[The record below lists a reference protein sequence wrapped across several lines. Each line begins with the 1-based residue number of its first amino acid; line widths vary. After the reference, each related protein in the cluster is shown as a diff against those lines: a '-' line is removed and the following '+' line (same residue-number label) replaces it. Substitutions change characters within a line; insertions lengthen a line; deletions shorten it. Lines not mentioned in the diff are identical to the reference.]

1 MIKVSMVPPAHVVEC
16 WEHVKGHLAG
26 AIQYTY
32 GRFEAEDIKEG
43 LLKNPQQLWVAFD
56 DKKIYGAVVTEVT
69 KYPRMTALTVHFLAG
84 IDFESWKDP
93 MLKLVQ
99 QFGKDN
105 GCKLID
111 SYGRPGWEKVWV
123 NYGYTK
129 RFIFYE
135 LPLEN

>member
-1 MIKVSMVPPAHVVEC
+1 MQVSRVDTKHIESVWPFIEGYMKRAA
-16 WEHVKGHLAG
+16 K
-26 AIQYTY
+26 YTY

-43 LLKNPQQLWVAFD
+43 LLKQPQQLWIAFD
-56 DKKIYGAVVTEVT
+56 DKKIYGAVVTEIT
-69 KYPRMTALTVHFLAG
+69 QYPRMKVLTVHFLAG
-84 IDFESWKDP
+84 IEFETWKDP

-111 SYGRPGWEKVWV
+111 SYGRPGWEKVWA

>member
-1 MIKVSMVPPAHVVEC
+1 MQVSRVDTKDIETMWPFIEGYMKKAA
-16 WEHVKGHLAG
+16 K
-26 AIQYTY
+26 YTY

-111 SYGRPGWEKVWV
+111 SYGRPGWEKVWA

>member
-1 MIKVSMVPPAHVVEC
+1 MQVSIVDTKDIESMWPFIEGYMKRAA
-16 WEHVKGHLAG
+16 K
-26 AIQYTY
+26 YTY

-43 LLKNPQQLWVAFD
+43 LLTKPQQLWIAFD
-56 DKKIYGAVVTEVT
+56 DTKIYGAVVTEVT
-69 KYPRMTALTVHFLAG
+69 EYPRMKVLTVHFLAG
-84 IDFESWKDP
+84 VEFETWKDP

-111 SYGRPGWEKVWV
+111 SYGRPGWERVWA

>member
-1 MIKVSMVPPAHVVEC
+1 MKVSRVYTKDIEAMWPFIEGYMKKAA
-16 WEHVKGHLAG
+16 K
-26 AIQYTY
+26 YTY

-43 LLKNPQQLWVAFD
+43 LLKNPQQLWVAFN

-84 IDFESWKDP
+84 IEFESWKEP

-111 SYGRPGWEKVWV
+111 SYGRPGWEKVWA

>member
-1 MIKVSMVPPAHVVEC
+1 MQVSRVDTKDIETMWPFIEGYMKRAA
-16 WEHVKGHLAG
+16 K
-26 AIQYTY
+26 YTY

-43 LLKNPQQLWVAFD
+43 LLKNPQQLWVAFN

-111 SYGRPGWEKVWV
+111 SYGRPGWEKVWA

>member
-1 MIKVSMVPPAHVVEC
+1 MQVSIVEKEYIESM
-16 WEHVKGHLAG
+16 WPFIEGYMKRA
-26 AIQYTY
+26 AKYTY
-32 GRFEAEDIKEG
+32 GRYEAEDIKEG
-43 LLKNPQQLWVAFD
+43 LLNKPQQLWIAFD
-56 DKKIYGAVVTEVT
+56 DTKIYGAVVTEVT
-69 KYPRMTALTVHFLAG
+69 EYPRMKVLTVHFLAG
-84 IDFESWKDP
+84 VEFETWKDP

-99 QFGKDN
+99 QFGKHN

-111 SYGRPGWEKVWV
+111 SYGRPGWERVWA

>member
-1 MIKVSMVPPAHVVEC
+1 MKQAA
-16 WEHVKGHLAG
+16 K
-26 AIQYTY
+26 YTY

-43 LLKNPQQLWVAFD
+43 LLKQPQQLWIAFD

-84 IDFESWKDP
+84 IEFETWKEP
-93 MLKLVQ
+93 MLRLVQ

-111 SYGRPGWEKVWV
+111 SYGRPGWEKVWA

>member
-1 MIKVSMVPPAHVVEC
+1 MQVSPVNTKDIESIWPFIEGYMKRAA
-16 WEHVKGHLAG
+16 K
-26 AIQYTY
+26 YTY
-32 GRFEAEDIKEG
+32 GRYEAEDIKDN
-43 LLKNPQQLWVAFD
+43 LLKEPQQLWIAFD
-56 DKKIYGAVVTEVT
+56 DTKLYGAVVTEIT
-69 KYPRMTALTVHFLAG
+69 EYPRMKVLTVHFLAG
-84 IDFESWKDP
+84 IEFETWKDP

-111 SYGRPGWEKVWV
+111 SYGRPGWERVWK

>member
-1 MIKVSMVPPAHVVEC
+1 MQVSIVNPKDIERVWPFIEGYMKQAA
-16 WEHVKGHLAG
+16 K
-26 AIQYTY
+26 YTY
-32 GRFEAEDIKEG
+32 GRFEAEDIKDG
-43 LLKNPQQLWVAFD
+43 LLREPQQLWIAFD
-56 DKKIYGAVVTEVT
+56 DTKIYGAVVTEIT
-69 KYPRMTALTVHFLAG
+69 EYPRMKVLTVHFLAG
-84 IDFESWKDP
+84 VEFETWKDP

-111 SYGRPGWEKVWV
+111 SYGRPGWERVWK

>member
-1 MIKVSMVPPAHVVEC
+1 MQVSIVDTKDIETMWPFIEGYMKKAA
-16 WEHVKGHLAG
+16 K
-26 AIQYTY
+26 YTY

-43 LLKNPQQLWVAFD
+43 LLKNPQQLWVAFN

-84 IDFESWKDP
+84 IEFESWKEP
-93 MLKLVQ
+93 MIRLVH

-111 SYGRPGWEKVWV
+111 SYGRPGWEKVWA

>member
-1 MIKVSMVPPAHVVEC
+1 MQVSIVDTKDIETMWPLIEGYMKQAA
-16 WEHVKGHLAG
+16 K
-26 AIQYTY
+26 YTY
-32 GRFEAEDIKEG
+32 GRFEAEDIKNG
-43 LLKNPQQLWVAFD
+43 LLKQPQQLWIAFD

-84 IDFESWKDP
+84 IEFESWKES
-93 MLKLVQ
+93 MLRLVQ

-111 SYGRPGWEKVWV
+111 SYGRPGWEKVWA

>member
-1 MIKVSMVPPAHVVEC
+1 MQVSIVDTKDIESIWPYIEGYMKRAA
-16 WEHVKGHLAG
+16 K
-26 AIQYTY
+26 YTY

-43 LLKNPQQLWVAFD
+43 LLKQPQQLWIAFD
-56 DKKIYGAVVTEVT
+56 DTKIYGAVVTEVT

-84 IDFESWKDP
+84 VEFETWKDP

-111 SYGRPGWEKVWV
+111 SYGRPGWERVWA

>member
-1 MIKVSMVPPAHVVEC
+1 MKVSRVDTKDIERMWPFI
-16 WEHVKGHLAG
+16 KGYMKKA
-26 AIQYTY
+26 AKYTY

-43 LLKNPQQLWVAFD
+43 LLKNPQQLWVAFN

-111 SYGRPGWEKVWV
+111 SYGRPGWEKVWA

>member
-1 MIKVSMVPPAHVVEC
+1 MQVSRVDTKDIETMWPFIEGYMKRAA
-16 WEHVKGHLAG
+16 K
-26 AIQYTY
+26 YTY

-43 LLKNPQQLWVAFD
+43 LLKNPQQLWVAFN

-84 IDFESWKDP
+84 IEFESWKEP

-111 SYGRPGWEKVWV
+111 SYGRPGWEKVWA

>member
-1 MIKVSMVPPAHVVEC
+1 MQVSRVDTKDIESMWPFIEGYMKRAA
-16 WEHVKGHLAG
+16 K
-26 AIQYTY
+26 YTY

-43 LLKNPQQLWVAFD
+43 LLKQPQQLWIAFD
-56 DKKIYGAVVTEVT
+56 DTKIYGAVVTEVT
-69 KYPRMTALTVHFLAG
+69 EYPRMKVLTVHFLAG
-84 IDFESWKDP
+84 VEFETWKDP

-111 SYGRPGWEKVWV
+111 SYGRPGWERVWA

>member
-1 MIKVSMVPPAHVVEC
+1 MQVSRVYTKDIESMWPFIEGYMKKAA
-16 WEHVKGHLAG
+16 K
-26 AIQYTY
+26 YTY

-43 LLKNPQQLWVAFD
+43 LLKQPQQLWIAFD
-56 DKKIYGAVVTEVT
+56 DTKIYGAVVTEVT
-69 KYPRMTALTVHFLAG
+69 EYPRMKVLTVHFLAG
-84 IDFESWKDP
+84 VEFETWKDP
-93 MLKLVQ
+93 MLRLVQ

-111 SYGRPGWEKVWV
+111 SYGRPGWERVWA

>member
-1 MIKVSMVPPAHVVEC
+1 MKVSRVYTKDIETMWPFIEGYMKRAA
-16 WEHVKGHLAG
+16 K
-26 AIQYTY
+26 YTY

-43 LLKNPQQLWVAFD
+43 LLKNPQQLWVAFN

-111 SYGRPGWEKVWV
+111 SYGRPGWEKVWA

>member
-1 MIKVSMVPPAHVVEC
+1 MQVSIVDTKDIESIWPHIEGYMKRAA
-16 WEHVKGHLAG
+16 K
-26 AIQYTY
+26 YTY

-43 LLKNPQQLWVAFD
+43 LLKQPQQLWIAFD
-56 DKKIYGAVVTEVT
+56 DTKIYGAVVTEVY

-84 IDFESWKDP
+84 VEFETWKDP

-111 SYGRPGWEKVWV
+111 SYGRPGWERVWA

>member
-1 MIKVSMVPPAHVVEC
+1 MQVSRVIPKDIESMWPFIEGYMKRAA
-16 WEHVKGHLAG
+16 K
-26 AIQYTY
+26 YTY
-32 GRFEAEDIKEG
+32 GRYEAEDIKEG
-43 LLKNPQQLWVAFD
+43 LLNKPQQLWIAFD
-56 DKKIYGAVVTEVT
+56 DTKIYGAVVTEIT
-69 KYPRMTALTVHFLAG
+69 EYPRMKVLTVHFLAG
-84 IDFESWKDP
+84 VEFETWKDP

-111 SYGRPGWEKVWV
+111 SYGRPGWERVWA

>member
-1 MIKVSMVPPAHVVEC
+1 MQVSIVDTKDIETMWPLIEGYMKQAA
-16 WEHVKGHLAG
+16 K
-26 AIQYTY
+26 YTY
-32 GRFEAEDIKEG
+32 GRFEAEDIKNG
-43 LLKNPQQLWVAFD
+43 LLKQPQQLWIAFD

-84 IDFESWKDP
+84 IEFESWKEP
-93 MLKLVQ
+93 MLRLVQ

-111 SYGRPGWEKVWV
+111 SYGRPGWEKVWA

>member
-1 MIKVSMVPPAHVVEC
+1 MKVSRVDTKDIERMWPLIEGYMKKAA
-16 WEHVKGHLAG
+16 K
-26 AIQYTY
+26 YTY
-32 GRFEAEDIKEG
+32 GRFEVEDIKEG
-43 LLKNPQQLWVAFD
+43 LLKNPQQLWVAFN

-111 SYGRPGWEKVWV
+111 SYGRPGWEKVWA

>member
-1 MIKVSMVPPAHVVEC
+1 MQVSIVDTKDIETMWPFIEGYMKRAA
-16 WEHVKGHLAG
+16 K
-26 AIQYTY
+26 YTY

-43 LLKNPQQLWVAFD
+43 LLKKPQQLWIAFN

-84 IDFESWKDP
+84 IEFESWKEP

-111 SYGRPGWEKVWV
+111 SYGRPGWEKVWA

>member
-1 MIKVSMVPPAHVVEC
+1 MQVSPVNKKDIESIWPFIEGYMKRAA
-16 WEHVKGHLAG
+16 K
-26 AIQYTY
+26 YTY
-32 GRFEAEDIKEG
+32 GRYEAEDIKDG
-43 LLKNPQQLWVAFD
+43 LLNKPQQLWIAFD
-56 DKKIYGAVVTEVT
+56 DTKIYGAVVTEIT
-69 KYPRMTALTVHFLAG
+69 EYPRMKVLTVHFLAG
-84 IDFESWKDP
+84 IEFETWKDP

-111 SYGRPGWEKVWV
+111 SYGRPGWERVWA

>member
-1 MIKVSMVPPAHVVEC
+1 MQVSRVDTKDIETMWPFIEGYMKRAA
-16 WEHVKGHLAG
+16 K
-26 AIQYTY
+26 YTY

-111 SYGRPGWEKVWV
+111 SYGRPGWEKVWA

>member
-1 MIKVSMVPPAHVVEC
+1 MQVSIVDTKDIETMWPFIEGYMKRAA
-16 WEHVKGHLAG
+16 K
-26 AIQYTY
+26 YTY

-43 LLKNPQQLWVAFD
+43 LLKQPQQLWIAFD
-56 DKKIYGAVVTEVT
+56 NTKIYGAVVTEVI

-84 IDFESWKDP
+84 VDFETWKEP

-111 SYGRPGWEKVWV
+111 SYGRPGWERVWA

>member
-1 MIKVSMVPPAHVVEC
+1 MQVSIVDTKDIETMWPFIEGYMKRAA
-16 WEHVKGHLAG
+16 K
-26 AIQYTY
+26 YTY

-43 LLKNPQQLWVAFD
+43 LLKNPQQLWVAFN

-84 IDFESWKDP
+84 DDFESWKDP

-111 SYGRPGWEKVWV
+111 SYGRPGWERVWA

>member
-1 MIKVSMVPPAHVVEC
+1 MQVSRVDTKDIETMWPFIEGYMKRAA
-16 WEHVKGHLAG
+16 K
-26 AIQYTY
+26 YTY

>member
-1 MIKVSMVPPAHVVEC
+1 MQVSRVDTKDIESMWPFIEGYMKIAA
-16 WEHVKGHLAG
+16 K
-26 AIQYTY
+26 YTY

-43 LLKNPQQLWVAFD
+43 LLKQPQQLWIAFD
-56 DKKIYGAVVTEVT
+56 DTKIYGAVVTEVT
-69 KYPRMTALTVHFLAG
+69 EYPRMKVLTVHFLAG
-84 IDFESWKDP
+84 VEFETWKDP

-111 SYGRPGWEKVWV
+111 SYGRPGWERVWA

>member
-1 MIKVSMVPPAHVVEC
+1 MQVSPVSKKDIESIWPFIEGYMKRAA
-16 WEHVKGHLAG
+16 K
-26 AIQYTY
+26 YTY
-32 GRFEAEDIKEG
+32 GRYEAEDIKEG
-43 LLKNPQQLWVAFD
+43 LLNKPQQLWIAFND
-56 DKKIYGAVVTEVT
+56 IKIYGAVVTEIT
-69 KYPRMTALTVHFLAG
+69 EYPRMKVLTVHFLAG
-84 IDFESWKDP
+84 VEFETWKDP

-111 SYGRPGWEKVWV
+111 SYGRPGWERVWA

>member
-1 MIKVSMVPPAHVVEC
+1 MQVSIVDTKDIETIWPFIEGYMKQAA
-16 WEHVKGHLAG
+16 K
-26 AIQYTY
+26 YTY

-43 LLKNPQQLWVAFD
+43 LLKQPQQLWIAFD

-84 IDFESWKDP
+84 IEFETWKEP
-93 MLKLVQ
+93 MLRLVQ

-111 SYGRPGWEKVWV
+111 SYGRPGWEKVWA

>member
-1 MIKVSMVPPAHVVEC
+1 MQVSIVDTKDVE
-16 WEHVKGHLAG
+16 
-26 AIQYTY
+26 AIWPLIEGYMKRAAKYTY

-43 LLKNPQQLWVAFD
+43 LLKQPQQLWIAFD
-56 DKKIYGAVVTEVT
+56 DTKVYGAVVTEIT
-69 KYPRMTALTVHFLAG
+69 KYPRMTALTVHFLG
-84 IDFESWKDP
+84 GVEFELWKDP

-111 SYGRPGWEKVWV
+111 SYGRPGWERVWA

>member
-1 MIKVSMVPPAHVVEC
+1 MQVSIVDTKDIESVWPFIEGYMKRAA
-16 WEHVKGHLAG
+16 K
-26 AIQYTY
+26 YTY
-32 GRFEAEDIKEG
+32 GRFEAEDIKDG
-43 LLKNPQQLWVAFD
+43 LLKEPQQLWIAFD
-56 DKKIYGAVVTEVT
+56 DDKIYGAVVTEIT

-84 IDFESWKDP
+84 IKFETWKDP

-111 SYGRPGWEKVWV
+111 SYGRPGWERVWA

>member
-1 MIKVSMVPPAHVVEC
+1 MKVSRVYTKDIETMWPFIEGYMKRAA
-16 WEHVKGHLAG
+16 K
-26 AIQYTY
+26 YTY

-43 LLKNPQQLWVAFD
+43 LLKNPQQLWVAFN

-84 IDFESWKDP
+84 IEFESWKEP

-111 SYGRPGWEKVWV
+111 SYGRPGWEKVWA

>member
-1 MIKVSMVPPAHVVEC
+1 MQVSIVDTKDIERIWPFIEGYMKRAA
-16 WEHVKGHLAG
+16 K
-26 AIQYTY
+26 YTY

-43 LLKNPQQLWVAFD
+43 LLKQPQQLWIAFD
-56 DKKIYGAVVTEVT
+56 DKKIYGAVVTEVI
-69 KYPRMTALTVHFLAG
+69 KYPRMTALTAHFLAG
-84 IDFESWKDP
+84 IQFETWKEP
-93 MLKLVQ
+93 MLKIVQ

-111 SYGRPGWEKVWV
+111 SYGRPGWERVWA

>member
-1 MIKVSMVPPAHVVEC
+1 MQVSRVDTKDIETMWPFIEGYMKKAA
-16 WEHVKGHLAG
+16 K
-26 AIQYTY
+26 YTY

-43 LLKNPQQLWVAFD
+43 LLKNPQQLWVAFN

-111 SYGRPGWEKVWV
+111 SYGRPGWEKVWA

>member
-1 MIKVSMVPPAHVVEC
+1 MKVSRVYTKDIETMWPFIEGYMKKAA
-16 WEHVKGHLAG
+16 K
-26 AIQYTY
+26 YTY

-43 LLKNPQQLWVAFD
+43 LLKNPQQLWVAFN

-84 IDFESWKDP
+84 IEFESWKDP

-111 SYGRPGWEKVWV
+111 SFGRPGWEKVWA

>member
-1 MIKVSMVPPAHVVEC
+1 MKVSRVDTKDIERMWPFIEGYMKKAA
-16 WEHVKGHLAG
+16 K
-26 AIQYTY
+26 YTY

-43 LLKNPQQLWVAFD
+43 LLKNPQQLWVAFN

-105 GCKLID
+105 GCTLID
-111 SYGRPGWEKVWV
+111 SYGRPGWEKVWA

>member
-1 MIKVSMVPPAHVVEC
+1 MQVSIVDTKDIETMWPFIEGYMKRAA
-16 WEHVKGHLAG
+16 K
-26 AIQYTY
+26 YTY

-43 LLKNPQQLWVAFD
+43 LLKNPQQLWVAFN

-99 QFGKDN
+99 QFGEDN

-111 SYGRPGWEKVWV
+111 SYGRPGWGKVWA